1 LSPST
6 LSCPASSVVP
16 TPCSPC
22 PWVIESYLDRTGELL
37 DQMERALGRLRAT
50 LVRGNAQWRAEVQ
63 NAAGVLARGVAG
75 LLELLTEQTETTPES
90 HVRARRFAT
99 VRVAEIQLYQAA
111 QVQAGRSS
119 ADLYGALRPVLD
131 AARAAYTEQFL
142 TPGLTAANGVPD
154 YLHQEIV
161 RALANN
167 DAKLLGP
174 QYPGPLV

>member
-1 LSPST
+1 LDST
-6 LSCPASSVVP
+6 A
-16 TPCSPC
+16 
-22 PWVIESYLDRTGELL
+22 ELL

-50 LVRGNAQWRAEVQ
+50 PGPRNAQWRAEVQ
-63 NAAGVLARGVAG
+63 NTAGVLARGVAG
-75 LLELLTEQTETTPES
+75 LLELLVEPAKAAPES
-90 HVRARRFAT
+90 HLPAQRFAT

-111 QVQAGRSS
+111 QVKAGRSS
-119 ADLYGALRPVLD
+119 ADLYSALRPVLD
-131 AARAAYTEQFL
+131 AARAAYAEQFL
-142 TPGLTAANGVPD
+142 VPGPAQANGVPD